1 MHYSAHLSQRSH
13 HWLKDV
19 QFLAGILVV
28 AGGAAVVLKDLV
40 AALGGLI

>member
-1 MHYSAHLSQRSH
+1 MNHSAHLPQRSH

-28 AGGAAVVLKDLV
+28 TGGAAVVLKDLV
-40 AALGGLI
+40 AVLDGLI